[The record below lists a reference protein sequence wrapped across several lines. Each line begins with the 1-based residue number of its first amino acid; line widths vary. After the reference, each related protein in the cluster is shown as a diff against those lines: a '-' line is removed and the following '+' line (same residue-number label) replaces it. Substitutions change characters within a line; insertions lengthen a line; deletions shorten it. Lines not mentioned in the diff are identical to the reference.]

1 MSSFPPGTDLSMIP
15 VAEPPPG
22 HTSNFNNPQTSAQ
35 AIIGI
40 SAITSVLTFSQ
51 LLARLVGTFYITH
64 SSGPDDYACILA
76 FLFSITNTGLTI
88 HNRHYARHAWDL
100 PLRDFTAGLFQ
111 MLYASIVVEAMG
123 LLLSKLSILL
133 LLLRLFSPNRLTRYM
148 IYFGILMASSTALMT
163 IIVASVTCAPRTE
176 GSFDRGNLKFGCN
189 RLRVW
194 VLVRGTLNV
203 ILDFYILYLPIP
215 IIWRLK
221 MGLGRKVGVS
231 SIFMTGLM

>member
-1 MSSFPPGTDLSMIP
+1 MASFPPGTDLSIIP

-22 HTSNFNNPQTSAQ
+22 YTSNLNSPQTLAQ
-35 AIIGI
+35 TIIGI

-64 SSGPDDYACILA
+64 SSGLDDYACILA
-76 FLFSITNTGLTI
+76 FLFSMTYTGLTI
-88 HNRHYARHAWDL
+88 HYRHYARHAWDV
-100 PLRDFTAGLFQ
+100 PLGDFTAGFFQ
-111 MLYASIVVEAMG
+111 MLYASIILEAMG
-123 LLLSKLSILL
+123 LLLSKLSVLL
-133 LLLRLFSPNRLTRYM
+133 LLLRLFSPNRRTRYM
-148 IYFGILMASSTALMT
+148 VYFGIFMACSTALLT

-176 GSFDRGNLKFGCN
+176 ESFDRRNLKFGCN

-215 IIWRLK
+215 TIWRLK
-221 MGLGRKVGVS
+221 MSLGRKVGVL